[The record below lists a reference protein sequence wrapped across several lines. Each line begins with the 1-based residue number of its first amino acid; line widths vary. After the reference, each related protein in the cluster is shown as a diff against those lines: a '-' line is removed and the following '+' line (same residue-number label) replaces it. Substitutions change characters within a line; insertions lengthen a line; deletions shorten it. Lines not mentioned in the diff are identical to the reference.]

1 MRAHRIINLYYYN
14 EVNKDTKYENAHTV
28 STSFLKAKKGA

>member
-14 EVNKDTKYENAHTV
+14 EVNKDTKYEWCTHFIPN
-28 STSFLKAKKGA
+28 FPKDF